1 MRWSWKIAT
10 VAGIGIYVHWT
21 FVLIVAW
28 VAYIYAAQAGRLL
41 AAVDG
46 IIFLLALFAC
56 IVAHE
61 LGHALTARRFGIRTR
76 DITLLPIGGV
86 ARLERMPEEPLK
98 EFLVAVGGP
107 IVTAVLALV
116 FAAMAVA
123 MWGPQSLLEL
133 DAMRSPLVV
142 RLAWVNAF
150 LLGFNLLLAFP
161 MDGGRMLRALL
172 HTAMDYAKATRIAA
186 LIGQGMAVLFGIV
199 GFFINPFLII
209 IAFFVFLGA
218 QAEVQAAQVKSLT
231 SGVPVRAAMV
241 TNFRTLSPHATL
253 HEAVQ
258 MLLSGEQQDFLVV
271 ENGQV
276 RGVLTRA
283 ALLRAVAE
291 NGDVTKRVGELMST
305 ECKPVQENE
314 MLERAFERMRE
325 NGCPVLPVLRRGEL
339 VGMLTLE
346 NVGEWMMIQNAV
358 RRSHARSSDEP
369 KPQQP

>member
-1 MRWSWKIAT
+1 MRWSWKVAT

-21 FVLIVAW
+21 FLLIVAW
-28 VAYIYAAQAGRLL
+28 IAYIYASSAGRLL
-41 AAVDG
+41 AAIDG
-46 IIFLLALFAC
+46 IVFVLALFAC
-56 IVAHE
+56 VVAHE
-61 LGHALTARRFGIRTR
+61 LGHALTAKRFGIRTR

-86 ARLERMPEEPLK
+86 ARLERMPEEPLR
-98 EFLVAVGGP
+98 EFLVAVAGP

-116 FAAMAVA
+116 FATAAV
-123 MWGPQSLLEL
+123 MLWGVQSLFEM
-133 DAMRSPLVV
+133 DMMQSPLIV

-150 LLGFNLLLAFP
+150 LLAFNLLPAFP

-186 LIGQGMAVLFGIV
+186 TVGQGFAVLFGII

-218 QAEVQAAQVKSLT
+218 HAEVQAAQVKSLT
-231 SGVPVRAAMV
+231 GGVPVRAAMV
-241 TNFRTLSPHATL
+241 TNFRTLSPNATL

-258 MLLSGEQQDFLVV
+258 MLLSGEQQDFPVV

-276 RGVLTRA
+276 LGVLTRA

-291 NGDVTKRVGELMST
+291 SGNAARRVTELMSM

-325 NGCPVLPVLRRGEL
+325 NGCPVLPVVRHGEL

-346 NVGEWMMIQNAV
+346 NVGEWMMIQNAM
-358 RRSHARSSDEP
+358 RRSHERGGSEP
-369 KPQQP
+369 LPHHP